1 MLLDLLHYRILS
13 NSPVLVNG
21 KSDTKSDTA
30 SE

>member
-21 KSDTKSDTA
+21 KSDT
-30 SE
+30 EIRHGI